1 MLGVG
6 GLPATA
12 GLGIC
17 DVGGI
22 GVNCEVGIAGLAI
35 LL

>member
-6 GLPATA
+6 GLPATV

-17 DVGGI
+17 DV
-22 GVNCEVGIAGLAI
+22 EGLGTVLRMEQ
-35 LL
+35 LLEPY

>member
-6 GLPATA
+6 GLPATV

-17 DVGGI
+17 DV
-22 GVNCEVGIAGLAI
+22 EGLGTGFRMEQ
-35 LL
+35 LLEPY

>member
-17 DVGGI
+17 DVGGL
-22 GVNCEVGIAGLAI
+22 GTVFRMEQ
-35 LL
+35 LLEPY